1 MRNISNYNLEQ
12 LKERLRGWT
21 DATMRRFQSNIQE
34 YKPFIT
40 QNPLLPQVV
49 AVQDTEDA
57 DDGEELASLEKL
69 LQQEISDIEQIKG
82 RLVPLIQSKLQ
93 TNEKLT
99 LDETEQFLNH

>member
-1 MRNISNYNLEQ
+1 M
-12 LKERLRGWT
+12 
-21 DATMRRFQSNIQE
+21 
-34 YKPFIT
+34 
-40 QNPLLPQVV
+40 
-49 AVQDTEDA
+49 QDTEDA

>member
-1 MRNISNYNLEQ
+1 
-12 LKERLRGWT
+12 
-21 DATMRRFQSNIQE
+21 MRRFQSNIQE